1 MRLGRLDLNLLVAL
15 DVLLRERKVAEA
27 ARQLGLSQSAMSS
40 ALGRLRAY
48 FDDELFVLVGRQ
60 LTPTDLAKS
69 LEAPVRELLMQAQ
82 TRIVARRGFDPAAS
96 DRIFT
101 LVASSYLTITYL
113 PRVIQRLTRIAADI
127 RLRLLPLNAEVE
139 RELDRGDID
148 LIILPD
154 AFADPRH
161 PREPL
166 LEDDFVC
173 IAWRLNPEIGETL
186 DLETY
191 RRLGH
196 VACEIGYQ
204 RIATLERLARD
215 EGELGGADKIVAG
228 DYTLLPHLIIGT
240 TRIATVQRKL
250 AELYSSFL
258 DLRILAPPAPLPRL
272 KEVMQWHRY
281 QDEDTGHRWL
291 RTLLRREA
299 AGEDNTL

>member
-1 MRLGRLDLNLLVAL
+1 
-15 DVLLRERKVAEA
+15 
-27 ARQLGLSQSAMSS
+27 MSS

-48 FDDELFVLVGRQ
+48 FDDDLFVLVARQ
-60 LTPTDLAKS
+60 LVPTDLARS

-82 TRIVARRGFDPAAS
+82 TRIVSRRGFDPASS
-96 DRIFT
+96 DRVFT

-113 PRVIQRLTRIAADI
+113 PGFIRRLSRTAPAV

-161 PREPL
+161 PSRAL

-173 IAWRLNPEIGETL
+173 IAWSENPEIGEAL
-186 DLETY
+186 DLQTY
-191 RRLGH
+191 QRLGH

-204 RIATLERLARD
+204 RIATLERIARD
-215 EGELGGADKIVAG
+215 QGALGGADQIVAG

-240 TRIATVQRKL
+240 SRIATVQSKL
-250 AELYSSFL
+250 AELYATFL
-258 DLRILAPPAPLPRL
+258 NLRVLAPPAPLPRL

-281 QDEDTGHRWL
+281 QDEDTGHVWL
-291 RTLLRREA
+291 RELLCEEA
-299 AGEDNTL
+299 RGAQAIVAKPDGLCAIGEDDEGSSA